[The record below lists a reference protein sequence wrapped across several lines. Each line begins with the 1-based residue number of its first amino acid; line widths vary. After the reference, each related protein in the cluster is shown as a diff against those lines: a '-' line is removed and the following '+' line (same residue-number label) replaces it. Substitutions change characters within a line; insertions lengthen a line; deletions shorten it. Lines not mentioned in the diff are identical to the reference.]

1 MLQAQ
6 AIILS
11 GGGMRGIHMPVLRV
25 ERQQTVPRHR
35 YRVCSYCRHP
45 VRIYWHHDYCER
57 CYRTFATGKYDQAR

>member
-1 MLQAQ
+1 
-6 AIILS
+6 
-11 GGGMRGIHMPVLRV
+11 MPVMRV
-25 ERQQTVPRHR
+25 ERQRTVPRHR